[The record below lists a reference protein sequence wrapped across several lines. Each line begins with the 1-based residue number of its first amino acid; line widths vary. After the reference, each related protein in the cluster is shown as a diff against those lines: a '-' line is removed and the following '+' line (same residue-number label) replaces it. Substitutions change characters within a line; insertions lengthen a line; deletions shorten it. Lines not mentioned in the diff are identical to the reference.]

1 MAGAAWFVDAKKE
14 GYDEGIAKQK
24 AEDEKLIAQ
33 ITSQKNAEIQQLKAE
48 LEKLKSNRKN

>member
-14 GYDEGIAKQK
+14 GYDEGITKQK
-24 AEDEKLIAQ
+24 AEDEKLIAK
-33 ITSQKNAEIQQLKAE
+33 KNAEIQQLKAE

>member
-14 GYDEGIAKQK
+14 GYDEGVAKQK

-33 ITSQKNAEIQQLKAE
+33 IKLQKNAEIQQLKAE
-48 LEKLKSNRKN
+48 LEKLKSKPKN